1 MKKISAL
8 ILQLALQ
15 SQLPRYKR
23 IALGYEPT
31 YYGASSLIAKKAR
44 LSTYIPARCYVWS
57 HGCSLLGPQDI
68 RYYIRFPELKGNVL
82 VATENEK
89 DFLVRERVSNV
100 HAIGLPIC
108 YTESER
114 AKREPGSLLAM
125 LPHSTLHSSSMLSF
139 KPYLDFIQN
148 LTRRFRRVVCCVSRQ
163 CLRDKALVEQC
174 FQRGLPLVWGAAID
188 DANSLQRTREL
199 FERFEYVTTNSFGSH
214 LAYAMAFGCKTSVAG
229 PLFELKSVDYAN
241 EPFYQEHPDLIDPH
255 YLDNRL
261 SALKRVFG
269 SLFVAPSEAALNVDW
284 GRSLIGAQNVK
295 PPADVAELLGL
306 K

>member
-1 MKKISAL
+1 VQKIRAL
-8 ILQLALQ
+8 INQFVLQF
-15 SQLPRYKR
+15 QLPRYRR

-31 YYGASSLIAKKAR
+31 YYGASSVIAKKAR

-57 HGCSLLGPQDI
+57 HGCSLLGPRDI

-82 VATENEK
+82 VATANEK
-89 DFLVRERVSNV
+89 DFLASKDVSNV

-114 AKREPGSLLAM
+114 AKRVPGSLLVM
-125 LPHSTLHSSSMLSF
+125 PPHSTIHSSGMLSF
-139 KPYLDFIQN
+139 KPYLDFIES

-188 DANSLQRTREL
+188 DANSLQRTREM

-241 EPFYQEHPDLIDPH
+241 EPFYREHPDLIDPD

-261 SALKRVFG
+261 ASLKRVFG
-269 SLFVAPSEAALNVDW
+269 SLFVDPSEAALNVDW